1 MKVGAYVTVG
11 SGSGTVE
18 AARDDC
24 GDCDINEGNR
34 SHDGY
39 GDAGTARVGAG
50 SSSLAEVMAI
60 GSAASTGRTTSL
72 KIPQKRTLLADLEPD
87 F

>member
-60 GSAASTGRTTSL
+60 GSAASTG
-72 KIPQKRTLLADLEPD
+72 ADNEPENTAKTYASCGP
-87 F
+87 